1 MKFVKIIFD
10 ISIIDKSFL
19 YLFQISGM
27 EKLES
32 IIFYTIDKSIRTY
45 RTYAQNRLK
54 EQEFK
59 ITIDQWLII
68 KALMENPGISQQ
80 ELGEKVF
87 KDNASVTRIIE
98 LLVRGKY
105 LERKINPDDRRKS
118 NLKITDS
125 GKKIIDDVQLLVLE
139 NRKIALKGISE
150 KDLKTMHMVL
160 SKITENCKKIS

>member
-10 ISIIDKSFL
+10 ISIIDESFL

-32 IIFYTIDKSIRTY
+32 IIFYTMDKSIRTY
-45 RTYAQNRLK
+45 RNYAQHRLK
-54 EQEFK
+54 EQGFK

-68 KALMENPGISQQ
+68 KAIMENPGISQQ

-139 NRKIALKGISE
+139 NRKTALKGISE
-150 KDLKTMHMVL
+150 KDLETMHTVL

>member
-1 MKFVKIIFD
+1 V
-10 ISIIDKSFL
+10 
-19 YLFQISGM
+19 

-54 EQEFK
+54 EHGFK

-68 KALMENPGISQQ
+68 KAIMENPGISQQ

-98 LLVRGKY
+98 LLVKAEY
-105 LERKINPDDRRKS
+105 LERKIHPNDRRKS
-118 NLKITDS
+118 NLEITKS
-125 GKKIIDDVQLLVLE
+125 GKKIIEDVQLLVLE
-139 NRKIALKGISE
+139 NRKTALSGISE
-150 KDLKTMHMVL
+150 KDLKTMFTVL
-160 SKITENCKKIS
+160 GKITENCKKIS